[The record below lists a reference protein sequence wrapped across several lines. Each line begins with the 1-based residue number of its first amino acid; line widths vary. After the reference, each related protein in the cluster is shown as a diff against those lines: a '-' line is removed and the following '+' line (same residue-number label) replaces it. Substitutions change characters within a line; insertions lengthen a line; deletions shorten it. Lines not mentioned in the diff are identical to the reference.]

1 MRIER
6 LHLVETDR
14 GMRYPASPSYFQSLY
29 IVAVVEGEFN
39 MSETADNTG
48 VDADYGAG
56 GSGDTGNSA
65 PAWLVPALLLAS
77 VVIGVCAVQFVGS
90 MQRFFYPPPHGQL
103 GDPPWWLDL
112 VRVAMMKND
121 AIAFGVMGAIL
132 VGAIGLLCGAANNA
146 KSLIL
151 GAIVGAVVG
160 AIAGA
165 TSAPIGYYIQDK
177 TQQIDMD
184 GALKT
189 AEIWILPF
197 LSIGIA
203 GGLIGSLFGPWRG
216 AALLGIGCGIGT
228 ALAMLAAYIVTAI
241 VAFPMGYPEKIFA
254 EDTGIQYAAL
264 ICWAL
269 AGGAAPVLTHLRSK
283 KN

>member
-1 MRIER
+1 
-6 LHLVETDR
+6 
-14 GMRYPASPSYFQSLY
+14 
-29 IVAVVEGEFN
+29 
-39 MSETADNTG
+39 MSETADSG
-48 VDADYGAG
+48 AVDADYGSESAA
-56 GSGDTGNSA
+56 NSV
-65 PAWLVPALLLAS
+65 PVWLVPALLVAS
-77 VVIGVCAVQFVGS
+77 VVIGICAVQFVGS
-90 MQRFFYPPPHGQL
+90 MQRYFYPPPHGQL

-132 VGAIGLLCGAANNA
+132 IGVIGLLSGAANNTRN
-146 KSLIL
+146 LIL
-151 GAIVGAVVG
+151 GAVVG
-160 AIAGA
+160 AIVGGIAGA

-203 GGLIGSLFGPWRG
+203 GGLIGALFGPWRG
-216 AALLGIGCGIGT
+216 ATVLGIACGVAT
-228 ALAMLAAYIVTAI
+228 AITMLIIYILTAI

-254 EDTGIQYAAL
+254 EDTGIQYASL
-264 ICWAL
+264 VCWAL

-283 KN
+283 KK